1 MVLEFIELKNF
12 RLHSKT
18 SLELSKNIN
27 YIIGGN
33 GQGKTTILEA
43 IYYLCTTKSM
53 NQVSDSEAV
62 KFNEDY
68 FEVAGRFTELS
79 NNKVRVFYEKNS
91 NKKTVQLNDKPV
103 HRASSIIGKF
113 PVVALVQSDHA
124 ITQGSPAERRRFV
137 DSIISQSSATYLKLL
152 LDYNRI
158 LRQRS
163 ALLSKLKEFNSTEL
177 HNQLEVWTHS
187 LVKTGSEVV
196 RHRIDFIKDFNEYI
210 LKPYAKILGGKENPS
225 IKYVPFDEVENKS
238 IDEIFT
244 EKLNQKKTDEL
255 RSARNLIGPHR
266 DDFEFSID
274 DLSLRKFG
282 SQGQHKTFQI
292 ALRFSQ
298 FYYLQDK
305 LQVTP
310 IFLMDDIFGEL
321 DSSRAEK
328 ISSYLSEV
336 GQAFI
341 TMTDFSNINKL
352 SKTENDIVFNVNN
365 GVVANA

>member
-1 MVLEFIELKNF
+1 MVLEFIELNNF

-33 GQGKTTILEA
+33 GQGKTTLLEA

-62 KFNEDY
+62 AFNKEY
-68 FEVAGRFTELS
+68 FEVAGKFTELS
-79 NNKVRVFYEKNS
+79 TNKVKVFFERNS
-91 NKKTVQLNDKPV
+91 NKKTVQLNDKLV
-103 HRASSIIGKF
+103 HKASSLIGKF
-113 PVVALVQSDHA
+113 PVVALLQSDHA

-158 LRQRS
+158 LRHRS

-177 HNQLEVWTHS
+177 HAQLEVWTHS
-187 LVKTGSEVV
+187 LVKTGSEII
-196 RHRIDFIKDFNEYI
+196 RHRIDFIKVFNEYI
-210 LKPYAKILGGKENPS
+210 LRPYAKILGGKENPS
-225 IKYVPFDEVENKS
+225 IKYVPFDDTENKS
-238 IDEIFT
+238 IDDLFN
-244 EKLNQKKTDEL
+244 EKLNQKKNDEL
-255 RSARNLIGPHR
+255 RRARNLVGPHR
-266 DDFEFSID
+266 DDYEFFID
-274 DLSLRKFG
+274 DLSLKKFG

-321 DSSRAEK
+321 DSNRAEK

-341 TMTDFSNINKL
+341 TMTDFLNISKL
-352 SKTENDIVFNVNN
+352 SKTENDVVFNVQD